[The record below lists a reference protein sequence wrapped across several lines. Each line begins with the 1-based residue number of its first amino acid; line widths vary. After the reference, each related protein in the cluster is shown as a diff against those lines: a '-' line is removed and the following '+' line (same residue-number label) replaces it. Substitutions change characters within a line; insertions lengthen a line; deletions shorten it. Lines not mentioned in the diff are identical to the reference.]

1 MPNKSSSVDN
11 AKSNNNQK
19 SASNRNSANRRV
31 EPTNQSNTFESRNA
45 MSGAINS
52 ASGMAHVGNNAASN
66 NVVFTSSV

>member
-1 MPNKSSSVDN
+1 MPNQSSRVDN